1 MITLAIDF
9 DGTLALGNKS
19 HITLS
24 EPNYILIERLR
35 KLKSTMPVYIKI
47 VTARGSKNNLSKE
60 EKEKKYLHL
69 IEKFCEMYN
78 IPYDDISF
86 NKEYA
91 DLYVDDM
98 TIGQY
103 SEFLGMIS
111 DFTNN
116 NLIFTDKTVIK
127 KCTSALLEKE
137 WYNLAQN
144 IVNVP
149 EVLFCNDE
157 TIITEKIISKNTIP
171 KVCDVIEILEI
182 FRANKIKNYDF
193 KTYINN
199 ITIPEYS
206 TEDTRNIIH
215 RLPPHDGTF
224 FHGDL
229 SISNILTS
237 NDGVYL
243 IDPNYKYIF
252 GSYLTDAGKAFFS
265 YVAYQADWNS
275 AEKIASKFGVDVLR
289 FAVSEGI
296 RVCKYKPEYIS
307 IVNNIA
313 DVCR

>member
-24 EPNYILIERLR
+24 EPNYSLIEKLR
-35 KLKSTMPVYIKI
+35 KLKATMPVYIKI

-69 IEKFCEMYN
+69 IQKFCEMYH

-103 SEFLGMIS
+103 ANFIGMVS

-116 NLIFTDKTVIK
+116 NLIFTDTTVIK
-127 KCTSALLEKE
+127 KCASALLEKE
-137 WYNLAQN
+137 WYQLAQN

-157 TIITEKIISKNTIP
+157 TIITQKIISNTIVP
-171 KVCDVIEILEI
+171 DVMCIIDILDI
-182 FRANKIKNYDF
+182 FRNNKIKNYDF
-193 KTYINN
+193 QTYTDN
-199 ITIPEYS
+199 ITIPEYA
-206 TEDTRNIIH
+206 TEDTRTILQNLSVH
-215 RLPPHDGTF
+215 TGTF

-229 SISNILTS
+229 STSNVLPT

-265 YVAYQADWNS
+265 YVAYHADWNS
-275 AEKIASKFGVDVLR
+275 AEKIVSRFGSEVLK
-289 FAVSEGI
+289 FAVSEGL

-307 IVNNIA
+307 IVNNITDA
-313 DVCR
+313 I

>member
-24 EPNYILIERLR
+24 EPNYALIERLR
-35 KLKSTMPVYIKI
+35 KLKATMPVYIKI

-69 IEKFCEMYN
+69 IQKFCEMYH

-103 SEFLGMIS
+103 ASFIGMVS

-116 NLIFTDKTVIK
+116 NLIFTDTTVIK
-127 KCTSALLEKE
+127 KCASALLEKE
-137 WYNLAQN
+137 WYQLAQN
-144 IVNVP
+144 IVSVP

-157 TIITEKIISKNTIP
+157 TIITKKIISDTIIP
-171 KVCDVIEILEI
+171 DVNYIISILEI
-182 FRANKIKNYDF
+182 FQKNKIKNYDF
-193 KTYINN
+193 QTYTDN
-199 ITIPEYS
+199 ITVPEYV
-206 TEDTRNIIH
+206 TDDTKRVLNNLSAH
-215 RLPPHDGTF
+215 TGTF

-229 SISNILTS
+229 STS
-237 NDGVYL
+237 NVLVSNDDVYL

-265 YVAYQADWNS
+265 YVAYHADWNS
-275 AEKIASKFGVDVLR
+275 AEKIVSKFGHDVLK
-289 FAVSEGI
+289 FAVSEGL

-307 IVNNIA
+307 IVNNIS
-313 DVCR
+313 DNI